1 MKKCDVNQVK
11 LTPDQELT
19 RFRLQFFCE
28 CLSLTTMVLAVIF
41 VIITPFLLIPIWVIP
56 NDYSLLLAHIMG
68 IFILLSVVFLALTGI
83 LGNIYWYFDPKKNKW
98 RCMLH
103 CGKGPTDHFWGNTLF
118 GEDDSTATTSDI
130 STLTTF
136 SIPTNL
142 QIAKLKNHMVV
153 HDV

>member
-11 LTPDQELT
+11 LTPEQELT

-28 CLSLTTMVLAVIF
+28 CLSLTTMVLAIIF

-56 NDYSLLLAHIMG
+56 SEYSLLLGYIMG

-118 GEDDSTATTSDI
+118 YEDETASTVSTS
-130 STLTTF
+130 S

-142 QIAKLKNHMVV
+142 EIAKFKNHMV

>member
-56 NDYSLLLAHIMG
+56 SEYSLLLGHIMG

-118 GEDDSTATTSDI
+118 YDDETASTVSN
-130 STLTTF
+130 L

-142 QIAKLKNHMVV
+142 EIAKFKNHMVY
-153 HDV
+153 DV